1 MNAVYADA
9 VVDRRV
15 GVLGLGG
22 AALLAQKAQAAA
34 AQQKTLQQHNNM
46 QQWHSKLNH

>member
-22 AALLAQKAQAAA
+22 AALLAQSPAAA
-34 AQQKTLQQHNNM
+34 NKTLQQHNNM